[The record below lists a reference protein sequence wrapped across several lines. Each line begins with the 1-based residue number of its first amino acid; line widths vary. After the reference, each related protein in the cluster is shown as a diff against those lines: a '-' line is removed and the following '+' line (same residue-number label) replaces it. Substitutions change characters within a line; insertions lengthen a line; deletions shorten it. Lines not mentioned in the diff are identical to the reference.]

1 MSAQNEITPTAPR
14 VGWLRSIVDVRSGE
28 TLALFASMVWIFLA
42 LTAYYVIK
50 PLRSAVLQEKI
61 GVDNKWMALGLTTIF
76 IGFFAYGYG
85 KLVPRIPRSRLIVFT
100 FSIFVLCLGAF
111 AVFLPRGGA
120 LSGYVFFIW
129 VSTFNLMIVSQFW
142 SLAADVWSKEQGV
155 RLFGF
160 IGVGGVA
167 GGIFGT
173 LVVSRT
179 ARSLSTEGMLLLAAG
194 LLACCLLL
202 ASYVLRFGAR
212 SRPAPEPSQEPDVG
226 ESKGPSGSSGS
237 SSSTSSSNSLMLV
250 LGSPYLRSIALMML
264 LLNLVNTSNEWVL
277 DKMVARSQL
286 TGASLKE
293 FYAEFYLIQNAI
305 TFGIQFFLTAR
316 VQRRFG
322 AGAAL
327 LCEPMIGIF
336 GGLVFAAMPALRVIK
351 WHKILENAADY
362 SIQSNTK
369 ELLYLPV
376 SRLEKYSAKSF
387 NDTFVVRGGDA
398 LAAAVIFV
406 ATLPWMQS
414 LGELGLRL
422 LIGFNVLLGLLW
434 VWIAVGIGRQHRIK
448 MAESPAGGSE
458 R

>member
-1 MSAQNEITPTAPR
+1 MSARDESTPSNGPTS
-14 VGWLRSIVDVRSGE
+14 VGWLRGVVDVRSGE
-28 TLALFASMVWIFLA
+28 TLALVASMVWIFLA

-61 GVDNKWMALGLTTIF
+61 GVDNKWLALGLTTIF

-85 KLVPRIPRSRLIVFT
+85 KLVPRVPRNRLIVFT
-100 FSIFVLCLGAF
+100 FLVFVLCLGAF
-111 AVFLPRGGA
+111 ALFLPKGGA
-120 LSGYVFFIW
+120 VSGYVFFVW

-194 LLACCLLL
+194 LLLCCLLL
-202 ASYVLRFGAR
+202 ASYVLQFGAR
-212 SRPAPEPSQEPDVG
+212 SRSAPEPEREADRQLANA
-226 ESKGPSGSSGS
+226 PS
-237 SSSTSSSNSLMLV
+237 SSSNSLMLV

-277 DKMVARSQL
+277 DKMVARSHL
-286 TGASLKE
+286 SGATLKE
-293 FYAEFYLIQNAI
+293 FYAEFYLLQNAI

-316 VQRRFG
+316 IQRRFG
-322 AGAAL
+322 AGTAL
-327 LCEPMIGIF
+327 LCEPLVGIV
-336 GGLVFAAMPALRVIK
+336 GGVVFAAVPALRVIK

-362 SIQSNTK
+362 SIQTNTK

-398 LAAAVIFV
+398 LAAALIFI
-406 ATLPWMQS
+406 ATLPWLQS
-414 LGELGLRL
+414 MGELGLRI

-434 VWIAVGIGRQHRIK
+434 VWIAVGIGRQHRLK

>member
-1 MSAQNEITPTAPR
+1 MSGRYESPTSLNPANVR
-14 VGWLRSIVDVRSGE
+14 FLRAVVDVRWGE
-28 TLALFASMVWIFLA
+28 TLALFASMVWLFLA

-61 GVDNKWMALGLTTIF
+61 GVDNKWLALGLTTVF

-85 KLVPRIPRSRLIVFT
+85 KLVPRVPRTRLIVST
-100 FSIFVLCLGAF
+100 FVLFVLCLGGF
-111 AVFLPRGGA
+111 ALVLPSGGA
-120 LSGYVFFIW
+120 ISGYVFFVW

-142 SLAADVWSKEQGV
+142 SLAADVWSKEQGL

-173 LVVSRT
+173 VVVTRT
-179 ARSLSTEGMLLLAAG
+179 ARSLSTEGMLVLAAG
-194 LLACCLLL
+194 LLIGCLLL
-202 ASYVLRFGAR
+202 ASYLLRFASRGVSSSGTESNSSAR
-212 SRPAPEPSQEPDVG
+212 SDA
-226 ESKGPSGSSGS
+226 
-237 SSSTSSSNSLMLV
+237 SNSLHLV
-250 LGSPYLRSIALMML
+250 VGSPYLRSIALMML

-286 TGASLKE
+286 SGATLKE
-293 FYAEFYLIQNAI
+293 FYAEFYLLQNGI

-316 VQRRFG
+316 IQRRFG
-322 AGAAL
+322 AGVAL
-327 LCEPMIGIF
+327 LCEPLIGIV
-336 GGLVFAAMPALRVIK
+336 GGVLFAVMPALRVVK

-376 SRLEKYSAKSF
+376 SHLEKYSAKSF

-398 LAAAVIFV
+398 LAAVLIFV

-414 LGELGLRL
+414 LGELGLRI
-422 LIGFNVLLGLLW
+422 LIGFNVLLGLVWL
-434 VWIAVGIGRQHRIK
+434 WIAIGIGRQHKIK
-448 MAESPAGGSE
+448 MGESPAGESE
-458 R
+458 LIR

>member
-1 MSAQNEITPTAPR
+1 MSAQEIQPSDPPTS
-14 VGWLRSIVDVRSGE
+14 VGWLRGVVDVRKGE
-28 TLALFASMVWIFLA
+28 SLALFASMLWIFLA
-42 LTAYYVIK
+42 LTAYYLIK
-50 PLRSAVLQEKI
+50 PLRSAVLQEQI
-61 GVDNKWMALGLTTIF
+61 GVDNKWLALGLTTLF

-85 KLVPRIPRSRLIVFT
+85 KLVPRVPRNRLIVST
-100 FSIFVLCLGAF
+100 FLFFVLCIG
-111 AVFLPRGGA
+111 VFSLILPRGGA

-142 SLAADVWSKEQGV
+142 SLAADIWSKEQGL

-160 IGVGGVA
+160 MGVGGVA

-173 LVVSRT
+173 LVVART
-179 ARSLSTEGMLLLAAG
+179 ARSLSTEGMLVMAAALLG
-194 LLACCLLL
+194 CCLLL
-202 ASYVLRFGAR
+202 ASYVLRFG
-212 SRPAPEPSQEPDVG
+212 SRRHTASESTEKRAPDQ
-226 ESKGPSGSSGS
+226 GSN
-237 SSSTSSSNSLMLV
+237 SSNSLMLV
-250 LGSPYLRSIALMML
+250 VGSPYLRNIALMML

-277 DKMVARSQL
+277 DKMVARAQL
-286 TGASLKE
+286 SGATLKE
-293 FYAEFYLIQNAI
+293 FYAEFYLLQNAI

-316 VQRRFG
+316 IQRRFG

-327 LCEPMIGIF
+327 LCEPLVGIV
-336 GGLVFAAMPALRVIK
+336 GGIMFAVVPMLRVIK
-351 WHKILENAADY
+351 WHKILENATDY

-398 LAAAVIFV
+398 LAAGVIFF

-422 LIGFNVLLGLLW
+422 LIGFNVLLGLIWL
-434 VWIAVGIGRQHRIK
+434 WIAIRIGRQHRHR
-448 MAESPAGGSE
+448 MAESPAGESE